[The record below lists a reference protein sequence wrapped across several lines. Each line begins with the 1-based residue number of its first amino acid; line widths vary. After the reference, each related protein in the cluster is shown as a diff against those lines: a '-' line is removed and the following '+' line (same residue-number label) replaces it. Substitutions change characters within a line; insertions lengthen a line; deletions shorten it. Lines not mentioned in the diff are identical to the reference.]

1 MRDNDLHGSG
11 LRLVNREEGIQLA
24 IDRKASGS
32 GNVKCYIF
40 ILSDAQLS
48 SASSTESLKAWPI
61 NEITS
66 HLQRHNFD
74 RRTNQGTQRLLC
86 KKIQHWYLQSL
97 AQTINT
103 PMVQQENH
111 SRESFRR
118 TIQDDNIH
126 TLFRIHEWDSRIFVT
141 CEKFMLPWSQ
151 GCLQNGHEIC
161 FEIKVRF
168 NELP

>member
-32 GNVKCYIF
+32 GNVKYCYIF

-48 SASSTESLKAWPI
+48 IINRELK
-61 NEITS
+61 TS
-66 HLQRHNFD
+66 HLQRRNFD

-111 SRESFRR
+111 SRELFRR

-151 GCLQNGHEIC
+151 GCLQNGQEIC

-168 NELP
+168 TELL